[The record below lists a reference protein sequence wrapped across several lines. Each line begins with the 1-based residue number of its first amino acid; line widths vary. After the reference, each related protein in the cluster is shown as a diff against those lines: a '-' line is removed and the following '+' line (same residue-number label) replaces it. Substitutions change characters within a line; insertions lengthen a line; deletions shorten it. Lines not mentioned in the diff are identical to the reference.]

1 MNFGVLVGRWVG
13 VADSNNRCFC
23 SPTHMYCA
31 VRCTDHGNAMYDISN
46 ATTSHT
52 TTAHMDMMKER
63 SSVQVQFY
71 DLSTF
76 SQAVVTF

>member
-1 MNFGVLVGRWVG
+1 MLLTAIIDVSVLQHTCTVL
-13 VADSNNRCFC
+13 
-23 SPTHMYCA
+23 Y
-31 VRCTDHGNAMYDISN
+31 RCTDHGNAMHDISN

-63 SSVQVQFY
+63 SSVQEQFS

-76 SQAVVTF
+76 SQGWSYFLMHNKQSTCIT